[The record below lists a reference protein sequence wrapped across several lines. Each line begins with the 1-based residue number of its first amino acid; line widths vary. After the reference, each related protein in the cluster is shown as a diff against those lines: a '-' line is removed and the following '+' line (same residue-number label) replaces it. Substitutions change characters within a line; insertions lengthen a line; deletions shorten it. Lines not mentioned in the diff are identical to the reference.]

1 MGRKDQTVD
10 VGDLVWVK
18 KEQVSSSIERILG
31 IKWIGPFKVKK
42 VAQGEVSY
50 ELENTFSG
58 DTIHRATDKLKQLVG
73 DGGYVVDMSEVV
85 LPFEDED
92 DTEEPHRA
100 RQQRPMR
107 RYLEE
112 C

>member
-18 KEQVSSSIERILG
+18 KEQVSSSIERKLG

-42 VAQGEVSY
+42 VTQGGVSY

-58 DTIHRATDKLKQLVG
+58 DTIHRAADKLK
-73 DGGYVVDMSEVV
+73 
-85 LPFEDED
+85 
-92 DTEEPHRA
+92 
-100 RQQRPMR
+100 
-107 RYLEE
+107 
-112 C
+112 